1 MNTASAL
8 VGASSEARTGHFVRF
23 FEDDGFLLDEVVEF
37 VHGALRS
44 GGVGLVIATAEH
56 LSVLT
61 RRFSGFQLA
70 TAYAKWHPGQVLVM
84 DAHELLSQ
92 FMAADWPD
100 ADRFERSVGRI
111 VAEAAATGA
120 TPIHAF
126 GEMVSVLCAQG
137 KYDAALRLEELWND
151 LAARHGFHLFCAY
164 ASKLFADAEHALT
177 FQRVCRAHNHVCY
190 SERLAAAR
198 TPDDVRH
205 LVASW
210 EHKALALDAEVAR
223 RKALETRLRQ
233 RESELSD
240 FLENAAEG
248 LHKVAG
254 DGTILWANRAELEL
268 LGYSREEYV
277 GRHIAEFHVDGPVIE
292 SILSILAAGGTLR
305 DQPARLRCKDG
316 SIRHVLIHSNG
327 CFESGELMYTRCF
340 TRDATDRVARQLAQ
354 DQLCDTLMNA
364 PVATALLV
372 GADHV
377 FRMANRRFCDMVG
390 RDDVV
395 GKPFASALPQW
406 STDEIQRQLN
416 HVLTTGEAFTAEE
429 FRIDYQVG
437 DAQCEDRYFKLNL
450 EPCRSAAGSVDGVIA
465 VIVDLTEQVR
475 TRHAMERSFAEREQL
490 LSQLRE
496 ASRAKDEFL
505 AMLGHELRNPLSPIV
520 TALQLMRMRGDTG
533 TEREQAIIQ
542 RQVQHLVRLVDDL
555 LDISKI
561 TRGKIE
567 LKKEWLSLSE
577 VLTKAVEMSSPLLE
591 QRNHR
596 LAVDLP
602 AHIQLHADAVRVAQV
617 VSNLLTNAAR
627 YTDIGGD
634 IVLSARQVEGAAIEI
649 CVKDNG
655 TGISAEMLP
664 RVFDIFFQ
672 GTRTVSRSE
681 GGLGIGLALVKNL
694 VQLHGGSVHA
704 FSDGPGR
711 GSEFVVRLPVAA
723 ADVPPGVRPV
733 ADESCTSPRGL
744 RLLLVDDNV
753 DAADTLASLLRA
765 DGHDIVVA
773 HDPAAALECI
783 QWFVPDVAILDIG
796 LPVMDGYELLAHLRE
811 KAELGACCFVALTGY
826 GQYADRERS
835 REAGFHEHFVKP
847 VDPDVVLDFV
857 RAKAVQ
863 RQ

>member
-8 VGASSEARTGHFVRF
+8 VGASSETQTGHFVRF
-23 FEDDGFLLDEVVEF
+23 FDDDGFLLDEVVEF
-37 VHGALRS
+37 IHGALRS

-56 LSVLT
+56 LRVLT
-61 RRFSGFQLA
+61 HRLSGVQLA
-70 TAYAKWHPGQVLVM
+70 TAHTKWHPGQVLVM

-111 VAEAAATGA
+111 VADAAATGA

-177 FQRVCRAHNHVCY
+177 FQRICHAHDHVCY
-190 SERLAAAR
+190 SERLAAAK
-198 TPDDVRH
+198 TPDDVRY

-223 RKALETRLRQ
+223 RKAVEARLRQ

-240 FLENAAEG
+240 FLENAVEG

-277 GRHIAEFHVDGPVIE
+277 GRHIAEFHVDRPVIE
-292 SILSILAAGGTLR
+292 SILSTLAAGGTLR
-305 DQPARLRCKDG
+305 DQPARLLCKDG

-340 TRDATDRVARQLAQ
+340 TRDATDRVARQQAQ

-377 FRMANRRFCDMVG
+377 FRLANRRFCDMVG

-395 GKPFASALPQW
+395 GKPFVTALPHW
-406 STDEIQRQLN
+406 STDEIRRQLN

-437 DAQCEDRYFKLNL
+437 DTQREDRYFKFNL
-450 EPCRSAAGSVDGVIA
+450 EPCRSADGSIDGVIA
-465 VIVDLTEQVR
+465 VIVDLTDQVR
-475 TRHAMERSFAEREQL
+475 TRHAMERSSAEREQL

-520 TALQLMRMRGDTG
+520 TALQLMRMRGATG

-561 TRGKIE
+561 TRGKIH
-567 LKKEWLSLSE
+567 LKKEWVSLSE

-634 IVLSARQVEGAAIEI
+634 IVLSAHQVEGAAIEI

-655 TGISAEMLP
+655 TGISAEMLS

-723 ADVPPGVRPV
+723 ADVPPGVQLV
-733 ADESCTSPRGL
+733 ADESCTSPSGL

-765 DGHDIVVA
+765 DGHEVVVA

-796 LPVMDGYELLAHLRE
+796 LPVMDGYELLAHVRE

-826 GQYADRERS
+826 GQDADRERS
-835 REAGFHEHFVKP
+835 RAAGFHEHFVKP
-847 VDPDVVLDFV
+847 VDPGVVLDFV